1 MTEEKP
7 VLVKTEDGICWIS
20 LNRPDKLNS
29 MTLEMHETVRGALDE
44 AEADASVGCVV
55 ITGVGRAFCAGADVS
70 HLAKF
75 SPEEGK
81 EFSEKGQ
88 ETIVKILKCPKP
100 VVAAVNGYAL
110 GGGCELAVA
119 CDYRIASDKARFGQ
133 PEISLGLV
141 PGWGATQLLQ
151 RIVGLAKAMEMITT
165 GSMLRAEEALQAGLA
180 NKVIEAEKFEEEVK
194 AFASSLAKGPGLALT
209 SVKKLIRVDQGLLDG
224 LKEEAE
230 AFSELFATEDF
241 KEGASAFLEKR
252 KPSFKGK

>member
-29 MTLEMHETVRGALDE
+29 MTLEMHEMVRRALEE
-44 AEADASVGCVV
+44 AEQDGSIGCVV

-151 RIVGLAKAMEMITT
+151 RIVGPAKAMEMITT
-165 GSMLRAEEALQAGLA
+165 GSMLRAQEALQAGLV
-180 NKVIEAEKFEEEVK
+180 NKVVEAEKFEEEVK
-194 AFASSLAKGPGLALT
+194 AFAGSLAKGPGLALM
-209 SVKKLIRVDQGLLDG
+209 SVKKLIKVDQGLLDG

-230 AFSELFATEDF
+230 AFGSLFATEDF
-241 KEGASAFLEKR
+241 REGTSAFLEKR
-252 KPSFKGK
+252 KPTFKGK

>member
-7 VLVKTEDGICWIS
+7 ILVKVEGETCWIS

-29 MTLEMHETVRGALDE
+29 MTIEMHEMVRGALDE
-44 AEADASVGCVV
+44 AEVDASVGCVV

-75 SPEEGK
+75 SPEEAR

-100 VVAAVNGYAL
+100 VVAAVKGYAL

-133 PEISLGLV
+133 PEISLGLAKQV
-141 PGWGATQLLQ
+141 EPNAPDASPEMLQ
-151 RIVGLAKAMEMITT
+151 H
-165 GSMLRAEEALQAGLA
+165 LRALGY
-180 NKVIEAEKFEEEVK
+180 
-194 AFASSLAKGPGLALT
+194 
-209 SVKKLIRVDQGLLDG
+209 VD
-224 LKEEAE
+224 
-230 AFSELFATEDF
+230 
-241 KEGASAFLEKR
+241 
-252 KPSFKGK
+252 

>member
-7 VLVKTEDGICWIS
+7 VLVKVEDAICWIS

-29 MTLEMHETVRGALDE
+29 MTLEMHEMVRGALDE
-44 AEADASVGCVV
+44 VEADDSIGCVV

-75 SPEEGK
+75 SPEEGR

-88 ETIVKILKCPKP
+88 ETIIKILKCPKP

-110 GGGCELAVA
+110 GGGCELAMA
-119 CDYRIASDKARFGQ
+119 CDFRIASDKARFGQ

-151 RIVGLAKAMEMITT
+151 RIVGPAKAMELITT
-165 GSMLRAEEALQAGLA
+165 GSILRAEEAQQAGLV
-180 NKVIEAEKFEEEVK
+180 NKVAVADKFEEEVK
-194 AFASSLAKGPGLALT
+194 AFAGTLASGPKSAVM
-209 SVKKLIRVDQGLLDG
+209 SAKKLINLGHGLCEG
-224 LKEEAE
+224 LEKEAE
-230 AFSELFATEDF
+230 AFGNLFATEDF
-241 KEGASAFLEKR
+241 KEGTSAFLEKR